1 MVFHFKFALNGK
13 SKGFGLIFGINSE
26 KYVFLHFKLCVM
38 ELLNPKFDTCF
49 FERYAM
55 VSLSTLM
62 GEHYAHLV
70 NRDRPDLQ
78 DETRS
83 IGIEVTR
90 AIRENKNVA
99 NALVNEMAGKEIME
113 VNSDDLYQINQ
124 SGYAYG
130 LGDGSLIG
138 RNEYEYWSLAL
149 PMKRILEIK
158 MDKVNNGFYG
168 DFQEFDLFVFTKE
181 NLDPLQIEQ
190 TMAFMMERQ
199 AQQNVGYAR
208 LFVSQIQTMFV
219 CDLISGQFDM
229 KKINKALRR
238 AFYKQALA

>member
-1 MVFHFKFALNGK
+1 
-13 SKGFGLIFGINSE
+13 
-26 KYVFLHFKLCVM
+26 M
-38 ELLNPKFDTCF
+38 ENLTPKFDTCF

-55 VSLSTLM
+55 VSLAALM
-62 GEHYAHLV
+62 GDHYAHLV

-78 DETRS
+78 DEQRG

-99 NALVNEMAGKEIME
+99 NALVNEMAGKDVVE
-113 VNSDDLYQINQ
+113 VNPDDLRQIKQ

-130 LGDGSLIG
+130 LGDGTLIG

-149 PMKRILEIK
+149 PLKRILEIK

-181 NLDPLQIEQ
+181 DLDAEQIEQ
-190 TMAFMMERQ
+190 TIAFMMERQ
-199 AQQNVGYAR
+199 AQQTLYYSR

-219 CDLISGQFDM
+219 CDLTLGQFVEL
-229 KKINKALRR
+229 KISKAQRR
-238 AFYKQALA
+238 KFYDSALQ

>member
-1 MVFHFKFALNGK
+1 MMLT
-13 SKGFGLIFGINSE
+13 
-26 KYVFLHFKLCVM
+26 
-38 ELLNPKFDTCF
+38 PKFDTCF

-55 VSLSTLM
+55 VSLASLL

-78 DETRS
+78 DETQG

-99 NALVNEMAGKEIME
+99 NALVNEMAGEDVKE
-113 VNSDDLYQINQ
+113 VNAEDLRHINQ

-130 LGDGSLIG
+130 LGDGSLVG

-168 DFQEFDLFVFTKE
+168 DFREFDLFVFTKE
-181 NLDPLQIEQ
+181 DLDIDQIKQ
-190 TMAFMMERQ
+190 TIAFMQERQ
-199 AQQNVGYAR
+199 AFQNRLYSR
-208 LFVSQIQTMFV
+208 LFVSQIQTLFD
-219 CDLISGQFDM
+219 CDLFTGQY
-229 KKINKALRR
+229 KRYRVSKAQRR
-238 AFYKQALA
+238 SFYEEAITPI